1 MKKILSLSS
10 LLAVALMAFAFTF
23 KALEYKLDTQASKI
37 HWRGEK
43 VTGFHEGYIAAKSG
57 SFKVEDGKVVGGS
70 FVVDMNAIT
79 CTDLEGEYADKL
91 IGHLKSDDFFSVAKF
106 PTSKL
111 ELKSVVWQ
119 GGDNYKVTAALT
131 IKDVTK
137 EIKFP
142 AVIKHQEG
150 EINATAQ
157 LTIDRTDYGVQ
168 YGSGSIFNSLGDKVI
183 YDNFDLKI
191 NLVGKK

>member
-1 MKKILSLSS
+1 MKKILSLSAF
-10 LLAVALMAFAFTF
+10 LAVALMAFAFT
-23 KALEYKLDTQASKI
+23 LETLDYKVDTQASKI
-37 HWRGEK
+37 YWRGEK
-43 VTGFHEGYIAAKSG
+43 VTGFHEGYIAVKSG

-91 IGHLKSDDFFSVAKF
+91 VGHLKSDDFFSVAKF

-111 ELKSVVWQ
+111 DIKNVVWQ

-142 AVIKHQEG
+142 AVIKHQGG

-168 YGSGSIFNSLGDKVI
+168 YGSGSIFNSLGDKMI
-183 YDNFDLKI
+183 YDNFELKV
-191 NLVGKK
+191 NLVGRK